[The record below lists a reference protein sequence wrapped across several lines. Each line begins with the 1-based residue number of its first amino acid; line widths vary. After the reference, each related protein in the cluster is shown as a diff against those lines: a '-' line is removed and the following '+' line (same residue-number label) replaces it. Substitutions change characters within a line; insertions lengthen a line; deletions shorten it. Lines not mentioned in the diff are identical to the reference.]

1 MKFILPQPWLVCA
14 LFFALSLCGH
24 TSFTDEEI
32 EGCEK
37 KYLQM
42 TTQMG
47 KLAIE
52 SNNPGVQ
59 FVRMLSLHIEVG
71 ARPLRLKLEER
82 QKEFAQERQTSSLL
96 KTQNEDLT
104 AQLREL
110 MLREETLKAELEEQ
124 KVQTQIFRALH
135 ESQKGRLVQPDSD
148 EETQVPL
155 ESSRASSLFG
165 DDVSVVSDWES
176 PFIATKKP
184 DLLPKLTTFMQETPH
199 KETDS
204 I

>member
-14 LFFALSLCGH
+14 LCLILSLCGH
-24 TSFTDEEI
+24 ASFTDEEI

-37 KYLQM
+37 EYLQQKECIQRQAF
-42 TTQMG
+42 TNCERQ
-47 KLAIE
+47 L
-52 SNNPGVQ
+52 
-59 FVRMLSLHIEVG
+59 FRMLSLERE
-71 ARPLRLKLEER
+71 AASKPLRLKLEES
-82 QKEFAQERQTSSLL
+82 QKESSLHQQTSSLL

-104 AQLREL
+104 AQLRDL

-135 ESQKGRLVQPDSD
+135 EFQKGRLVQPDSD

-165 DDVSVVSDWES
+165 DDVSVVSDWKAS
-176 PFIATKKP
+176 SF
-184 DLLPKLTTFMQETPH
+184 LNPKG
-199 KETDS
+199 K
-204 I
+204 